1 MLRVLIVFFF
11 SSVLMAAIPQP
22 KAFTVRSVV
31 ESYINGL
38 QVEVINAKNNTE
50 RFQAI
55 NRTLEEIRALRDTAP
70 PQNQR
75 EEGQMNL
82 MVSVLE
88 SLPDQEEFRK
98 KDCPAYQNDFLNQ
111 YDPLAEEAPE
121 EPAVKPGWTILQSLC
136 R

>member
-1 MLRVLIVFFF
+1 MLRTLLVFILSWGLI
-11 SSVLMAAIPQP
+11 AAIPQP
-22 KAFTVRSVV
+22 KPFTVRSVV
-31 ESYINGL
+31 DGYINGL
-38 QVEVINAKNNTE
+38 QVEVLGAKNNNE

-88 SLPDQEEFRK
+88 SLPEQ
-98 KDCPAYQNDFLNQ
+98 KDFDKRECASYQNDFLNQ
-111 YDPLAEEAPE
+111 FEPLAEEIPE
-121 EPAVKPGWTILQSLC
+121 DPAIRPGWTILQAMC

>member
-1 MLRVLIVFFF
+1 MLRILIVLFF
-11 SSVLMAAIPQP
+11 SFLMLAAIPQP
-22 KAFTVRSVV
+22 KPFTVRSVV
-31 ESYINGL
+31 EGYINGL
-38 QVEVINAKNNTE
+38 QVEVMSARNNAE

-88 SLPDQEEFRK
+88 SLPDQKDFDRK
-98 KDCPAYQNDFLNQ
+98 ECPSYQNDFLNQ
-111 YDPLAEEAPE
+111 FEPLADDIPE
-121 EPAVKPGWTILQSLC
+121 DPAIRPGWTILQAMC

>member
-1 MLRVLIVFFF
+1 MLRVIIVFFF

-38 QVEVINAKNNTE
+38 QVEVINAKNNNE
-50 RFQAI
+50 RFQAV

-70 PQNQR
+70 PQSQR

-88 SLPDQEEFRK
+88 SLPDQDNFK
-98 KDCPAYQNDFLNQ
+98 KRDCPIYENDFLNQ
-111 YDPLAEEAPE
+111 YDPLADEAPE

-136 R
+136 K

>member
-1 MLRVLIVFFF
+1 MLRILLVFIL
-11 SSVLMAAIPQP
+11 SWGLMAAIPQP
-22 KAFTVRSVV
+22 KPFTVRSVV
-31 ESYINGL
+31 EGYINGL
-38 QVEVINAKNNTE
+38 QVEVLGAKNNNE

-88 SLPDQEEFRK
+88 SLPDQKDFDRK
-98 KDCPAYQNDFLNQ
+98 ECASYQNDFLNQ
-111 YDPLAEEAPE
+111 FEPLAEEIPE
-121 EPAVKPGWTILQSLC
+121 DPTIRPGWTILQAIC

>member
-22 KAFTVRSVV
+22 KPFSVRSVV

-38 QVEVINAKNNTE
+38 QVDVLNAKNNTD

-55 NRTLEEIRALRDTAP
+55 NRTLEDIRALRDTAP

-82 MVSVLE
+82 MVAVLE
-88 SLPDQEEFRK
+88 SLPDQEDFK
-98 KDCPAYQNDFLNQ
+98 KVDCPIYQNDFINQ
-111 YDPLAEEAPE
+111 YDPLAEDTPE
-121 EPAVKPGWTILQSLC
+121 EPAVKPGWTILEALC